1 VQRDRQ
7 HATGAGRGVH
17 ARLAASRTW
26 AALAAMALLALA
38 GVDAARM
45 DGFAVTGGMFLLVS
59 LAVALVA
66 PWREVAVSAALATV
80 LVVASGWWNDN
91 LGSSAHVTR
100 VVIVGVGGLLVV
112 VAARARDAAA
122 DARREAE
129 DERRRLELLAE
140 VARPSGAMRLE
151 EAVAP
156 LAGVLLPAL
165 GDCCWLDLF
174 TSDGP
179 RRLLAR
185 AHGSRGG
192 GQAELEAALA
202 ASPPNGSE
210 PPAPALLRPAPDA
223 RLRSAAVV
231 PLLGP
236 GALRG
241 ALGVATAAGGRELDG
256 DDLRM
261 LRLIAGRVALVLAN
275 ARLLGELTTTRAW
288 LDGVLGSL
296 AEAVTVQDE
305 SGQTVYANDAAARLL
320 GAASRDELLNT
331 DPGQLAA
338 RFDITAEDG
347 RPVTSADLP
356 GMRTLA
362 GEATEPLIT
371 KSVERKTGRVYW
383 LLTKASLLRD
393 ATGAYAVNIIED
405 ITEAKEA
412 ELRQRFLAQAGQV
425 LAASLDYERTLE
437 RIAELAVPDLAD
449 WCAVDLCAEHG
460 GLQLVALAHAD
471 PEKVAM
477 GRELRRRWPPDPNAR
492 TGLSGVARGGP
503 PELRTEISDAL
514 LASAIEDPDELEAV
528 RALGMRSVMIVPM
541 RAGEERIGAISFVA
555 ADSGRRFDA
564 DDLAFAEDLA
574 LRAGAAVQNARLY
587 AEQLRVARTLQA
599 SLLPERLPLLPGW
612 ETSAAYEAGERGA
625 DVGGDFYDIA
635 TTPDGHLVFLGDVTG
650 KGVDAAA
657 LTALVRHSV
666 RTAARFD
673 PRPSAV
679 MALVN
684 DVLLE
689 QPRIAP
695 VTLVCALISREEDE
709 VRLTVAA
716 AGHPRPLLKRD
727 ATVRELGRHG
737 VLLGALAGMRW
748 SEDIVVVEPGDV
760 IVLYT
765 DGVTDTPGEHDRFG
779 PERLAAVV
787 AAAPDAPPLLLGRLE
802 AALREFQVGTFADD
816 RAVLVLRHTGDRQPA
831 TAAALGAGAAPPGF

>member
-1 VQRDRQ
+1 METDRQ
-7 HATGAGRGVH
+7 HAAGAGRAGVRPR
-17 ARLAASRTW
+17 AAAAWPALAV
-26 AALAAMALLALA
+26 AALIALSVTDAA
-38 GVDAARM
+38 GV

-59 LAVALVA
+59 LALALVA
-66 PWREVAVSAALATV
+66 PWREVAISAALATV
-80 LVVASGWWNDN
+80 LVVASGWWNHN
-91 LGSSAHVTR
+91 PGSSAHITR
-100 VVIVGVGGLLVV
+100 VIIVGIGGLLVV
-112 VAARARDAAA
+112 IAARARDAAA
-122 DARREAE
+122 HARREAE
-129 DERRRLELLAE
+129 NERRRLELLAE
-140 VARPSGAMRLE
+140 VARPSGAVRLE
-151 EAVAP
+151 DAVAP

-174 TSDGP
+174 TPDGP

-185 AHGSRGG
+185 GHGSS
-192 GQAELEAALA
+192 QAELEAALA
-202 ASPPNGSE
+202 ASPRGSE
-210 PPAPALLRPAPDA
+210 PPAPALMEPAADE

-241 ALGVATAAGGRELDG
+241 ALGVATAADGRRLDG
-256 DDLRM
+256 DDLRL

-275 ARLLGELTTTRAW
+275 ARLLGELSTTRAW

-296 AEAVTVQDE
+296 AEAVTVQDK

-320 GAASRDELLNT
+320 GADSREELLRAG
-331 DPGQLAA
+331 PGQLAA
-338 RFDITAEDG
+338 RFDITTEDG
-347 RPVTSADLP
+347 RPVTTFDLP
-356 GMRTLA
+356 GTRALA

-371 KSVERKTGRVYW
+371 RSIERATGRVYW

-412 ELRQRFLAQAGQV
+412 EQRQRFLAQAGQV

-449 WCAVDLCAEHG
+449 WCAVDLCTDHDG
-460 GLQLVALAHAD
+460 FQLVALAHAD

-477 GRELRRRWPPDPNAR
+477 GREMRRRWPPDADTE
-492 TGLSGVARGGP
+492 TGMPAVARGGP
-503 PELRTEISDAL
+503 AELHTDISDAL
-514 LASAIEDPDELEAV
+514 LAGSITDPEELEAA
-528 RALGMRSVMIVPM
+528 RAIGMRSVMIVPM
-541 RAGEERIGAISFVA
+541 RAGEERLGAITFVA
-555 ADSGRRFDA
+555 ADSGRTFDA

-574 LRAGAAVQNARLY
+574 LRAGTAVQNARLY
-587 AEQLRVARTLQA
+587 AGQLRVAQTLQA
-599 SLLPERLPLLPGW
+599 SLLPERLPLLAGW

-635 TTPDGHLVFLGDVTG
+635 PTPDGHLVFLGDVTG

-684 DVLLE
+684 EVLLE

-695 VTLVCALISREEDE
+695 VTLVCGLISSADGE

-727 ATVRELGRHG
+727 GTVCELGRHG
-737 VLLGALAGMRW
+737 VLLGALRGMRW
-748 SEDIVVVEPGDV
+748 SEDTVAVEPGDV

-765 DGVTDTPGEHDRFG
+765 DGVTDTPGEHERFG
-779 PERLAAVV
+779 PERLTDVV
-787 AAAPDAPPLLLGRLE
+787 AAAPDAPPLLVGRLE
-802 AALREFQVGTFADD
+802 EALREFQVGTFADD
-816 RAVLVLRHTGDRQPA
+816 RAVLVLRHTGDRMPA
-831 TAAALGAGAAPPGF
+831 AAAALGAVGMVGT